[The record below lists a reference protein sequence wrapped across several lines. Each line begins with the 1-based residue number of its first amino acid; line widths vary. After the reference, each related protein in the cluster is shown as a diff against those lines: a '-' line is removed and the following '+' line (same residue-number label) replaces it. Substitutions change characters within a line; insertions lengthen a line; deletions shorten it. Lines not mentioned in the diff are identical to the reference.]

1 MTRTSHVLPGILLL
15 CALAL
20 PAAAQDFPPALV
32 VTEPL
37 VMMEFRPR
45 ITLIGR
51 SEARAESRIV
61 AEVAGRV
68 KRINAVEGRW
78 LAAGT
83 PLVTIDS
90 RRIKLSL
97 KAKRAEAAQA
107 RANADLAI
115 KDLERAQDGFD
126 KEILPESNLDA
137 AQAEETRAA
146 ERFNQL
152 DAEREQL
159 ELDLSNCTIRSP
171 YAGYTVRYLVQV
183 GEWVNPGTPV
193 YEIVDLSV
201 VKVTVDL
208 PERRFGEVEVGSHV
222 EIIVSGDLDNPI
234 SGSVTGIAPQASR
247 ETHKFPVIILVEN
260 PDGRLASGML
270 VKATLSLKGSFSSY
284 AVSKDAI
291 IRQGNQTIVYTVVEG
306 KATPVTVKMSSS
318 EGTMVAVSGEGLS
331 DGMPVVI
338 RGNERI
344 FPGSPVQVPGDGE
357 EPQETSPEQST
368 TQSSK

>member
-1 MTRTSHVLPGILLL
+1 MTRTTPVLPGILLL
-15 CALAL
+15 CALVL

-37 VMMEFRPR
+37 AMMEFRPQ

-68 KRINAVEGRW
+68 KRINAIEGRW
-78 LAAGT
+78 FAAGT

-90 RRIKLSL
+90 RRIKLTL

-107 RANADLAI
+107 RADADLAI
-115 KDLERAQDGFD
+115 KDLARAQDGFE
-126 KEILPESNLDA
+126 KEILPESNFDA
-137 AQAEETRAA
+137 AQAAETRAA

-193 YEIVDLSV
+193 YEMVDLSV

-222 EIIVSGDLDNPI
+222 EIVVSGDRDNPI
-234 SGSVTGIAPQASR
+234 SGTVTGIAPQASR
-247 ETHKFPVIILVEN
+247 QTHKFPVIVSVEN
-260 PDGRLASGML
+260 TDGRLGSGML
-270 VKATLSLKGSFSSY
+270 VKATLSLTGSFSSY

-291 IRQGNQTIVYTVVEG
+291 IRQGNQTIVYTIVEG
-306 KATPVTVKMSSS
+306 KASPVPVKMSSS

-331 DGMPVVI
+331 DGMPVVV

-357 EPQETSPEQST
+357 SPETPSEQST
-368 TQSSK
+368 TQGSK